1 MTVPAGIAP
10 LNFDLSEEYTKVFAV
25 VTDSNG
31 NSLKAKGGYA
41 CFNVKKWHKLTE
53 ANIGE
58 VLTVRVAGY
67 KDGRWEQFSPFK
79 IFISKYPLNDYG
91 VTYRKF
97 APGYETYSKIGIY
110 QRNIHNFKEEPIVE
124 GTLLPG
130 QCMGC
135 HTANATSPD
144 EFLFHLRG
152 KHGATIVQK
161 DGKRK
166 WLETKTDRTIGRTA
180 YSYWHPSGE
189 YIAHSNNLVHQLF
202 WTGNNDRYIEVYD
215 DASDVI
221 VHNVDDDQFILSPNL
236 MTEDFETYPT
246 FSSDGKTLF
255 YCSAPKVQVPAQAQD
270 LHYNLCAVAFDQE
283 TGTVGDQV
291 DTLIYASKMGKSVTL
306 PRPSYDG
313 RWILYSYADF
323 GCFPINHK
331 ESDLWLLDL
340 EDGSTHPLERANS
353 AYCESFHNWSS
364 DSHWILFASRRG
376 G

>member
-1 MTVPAGIAP
+1 MREELPQIFPDYIGVTVPAGIAP

-166 WLETKTDRTIGRTA
+166 WAK
-180 YSYWHPSGE
+180 
-189 YIAHSNNLVHQLF
+189 
-202 WTGNNDRYIEVYD
+202 
-215 DASDVI
+215 
-221 VHNVDDDQFILSPNL
+221 
-236 MTEDFETYPT
+236 
-246 FSSDGKTLF
+246 
-255 YCSAPKVQVPAQAQD
+255 
-270 LHYNLCAVAFDQE
+270 QE
-283 TGTVGDQV
+283 KDMLQGD
-291 DTLIYASKMGKSVTL
+291 
-306 PRPSYDG
+306 
-313 RWILYSYADF
+313 
-323 GCFPINHK
+323 
-331 ESDLWLLDL
+331 
-340 EDGSTHPLERANS
+340 STH
-353 AYCESFHNWSS
+353 SS
-364 DSHWILFASRRG
+364 TKR
-376 G
+376 